1 MMNKKL
7 IRSLLILLFALL
19 FIGCSGV
26 QKTADLD
33 LSFDPNPAPYEF
45 GTDSWPFTI
54 TVTEQNG
61 VGVTLTELTF
71 KTYNN
76 NNQLLSTDVFDSN
89 DIADSFGTNY
99 LSAFSF
105 LDNDLSRANNING
118 IKYAI
123 ISVDGVDDNNVPVT
137 AEARIDFLPFL

>member
-1 MMNKKL
+1 MNKKL
-7 IRSLLILLFALL
+7 ISSILILLFALL
-19 FIGCSGV
+19 FIGCSGI

-61 VGVTLTELTF
+61 VGVTLTEFTF

-76 NNQLLSTDVFDSN
+76 SNQLLSTDVFDSEEII
-89 DIADSFGTNY
+89 DRFDTNY
-99 LSAFSF
+99 VSAFSSI
-105 LDNDLSRANNING
+105 DHNTRRNNNTSG
-118 IKYAI
+118 IKYAV
-123 ISVDGVDDNNVPVT
+123 ISIEGVDDNNVPVS

>member
-1 MMNKKL
+1 MNKKL
-7 IRSLLILLFALL
+7 LNIIFILLFALL
-19 FIGCSGV
+19 LIGCSGV

-61 VGVTLTELTF
+61 VGVTLTELTL

-76 NNQLLSTDVFDSN
+76 SNQLLSTDVFDAEEII
-89 DIADSFGTNY
+89 DRFDTNY
-99 LSAFSF
+99 VSAFSSIDHN
-105 LDNDLSRANNING
+105 LARANNING
-118 IKYAI
+118 IKYVI
-123 ISVDGVDDNNVPVT
+123 ISVEGLDDNNVTVT
-137 AEARIDFLPFL
+137 TEARLDFLPFL

>member
-1 MMNKKL
+1 VNKK
-7 IRSLLILLFALL
+7 IFYFIFVAFFLLLMS
-19 FIGCSGV
+19 GCSGV

-33 LSFDPNPAPYEF
+33 LSLDPNPAPYEF

-61 VGVTLTELTF
+61 VGVTLTEFTF

-76 NNQLLSTDVFDSN
+76 SNQLLSTDVFDSEEII
-89 DIADSFGTNY
+89 DRFDTNY
-99 LSAFSF
+99 VSAFSSI
-105 LDNDLSRANNING
+105 DHDLVRSNNVNG

-123 ISVDGVDDNNVPVT
+123 ISVEGLDDNNVPVS

>member
-1 MMNKKL
+1 VNKKL
-7 IRSLLILLFALL
+7 LNIIFILLFALL
-19 FIGCSGV
+19 LIGCSGV

-61 VGVTLTELTF
+61 VGVTLTELTL

-76 NNQLLSTDVFDSN
+76 SNQLLSTDVFDAEEII
-89 DIADSFGTNY
+89 DRFDTNY
-99 LSAFSF
+99 VSAFSSIDHN
-105 LDNDLSRANNING
+105 LARANNING
-118 IKYAI
+118 IKYVI
-123 ISVDGVDDNNVPVT
+123 ISVEGLDDNNVTVT
-137 AEARIDFLPFL
+137 TEARLDFLPFL

>member
-1 MMNKKL
+1 MNKK
-7 IRSLLILLFALL
+7 IFYFIFVAFFLLLMS
-19 FIGCSGV
+19 GCSGV

-61 VGVTLTELTF
+61 VGVTLTELTL

-76 NNQLLSTDVFDSN
+76 SNQLLSTDVFE
-89 DIADSFGTNY
+89 IG
-99 LSAFSF
+99 
-105 LDNDLSRANNING
+105 RAH
-118 IKYAI
+118 
-123 ISVDGVDDNNVPVT
+123 V
-137 AEARIDFLPFL
+137 

>member
-1 MMNKKL
+1 MNKK
-7 IRSLLILLFALL
+7 IFYFIFVAFFLLLMS
-19 FIGCSGV
+19 GCSGV

-33 LSFDPNPAPYEF
+33 LSLDPNPAPYEF

-61 VGVTLTELTF
+61 VGVTLTEFTL
-71 KTYNN
+71 KTYSNS
-76 NNQLLSTDVFDSN
+76 NQLLSTDVFDSEEIV
-89 DIADSFGTNY
+89 DRFDKNY
-99 LSAFSF
+99 VSAFSSI
-105 LDNDLSRANNING
+105 DHDLVRSNNVNG

-123 ISVDGVDDNNVPVT
+123 ISVEGLDDNNVPVS